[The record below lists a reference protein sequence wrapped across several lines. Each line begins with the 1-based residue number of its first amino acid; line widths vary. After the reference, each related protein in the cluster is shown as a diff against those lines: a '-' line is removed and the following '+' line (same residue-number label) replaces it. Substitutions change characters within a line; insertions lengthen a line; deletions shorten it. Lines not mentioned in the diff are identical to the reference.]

1 MQNRNR
7 KLCKTSNYIS
17 LNTFLVCVCAR
28 TCMCS
33 CVLLYV
39 CKCVHTC
46 AWDCGGQRMSQVPFL
61 VRHWPP
67 HSLRQDLLLAWA
79 SLLGVGQPAAGINLP
94 LSSQHQ
100 DYKCAPCFC
109 AVPQL
114 LNRYLSHTWQ
124 IWFSILSVF
133 ILSIH
138 LREKQTDTPSA
149 FFQRTSCG
157 SVDNPG
163 LPAWA
168 LFFPSVSAFK
178 PVRSGWKFP
187 LKY

>member
-1 MQNRNR
+1 M
-7 KLCKTSNYIS
+7 
-17 LNTFLVCVCAR
+17 CVC
-28 TCMCS
+28 THMYVFMCTLICMQ
-33 CVLLYV
+33 V
-39 CKCVHTC
+39 CAHMC

-149 FFQRTSCG
+149 FCQRTSWG

-168 LFFPSVSAFK
+168 LFFLSVSAFK